1 MHLAAY
7 RCPSNIA
14 LVKYWGKKGLQLPAN
29 ASISFTLRD
38 LYTETRV
45 ETLPG
50 SGKAQVFVDGNRQ
63 PGFDAKV
70 QAFFD
75 RQQAAMPWIEGFD
88 FTVHTHN
95 NFPHSS
101 GIASS
106 ASGMG
111 ALALCTADLHRRIS
125 GETLPMEAISSMAR
139 LGSGSACRSLF
150 GPLGVWG
157 QHPDYPGS
165 ADTHAVAFPA
175 AQLNPAFMDWEDA
188 VLIVESGR
196 KAVSS
201 SAGHKLLDA
210 HPYAAARYATANEN
224 MHRLRQILS
233 SGDIS
238 AFTALVESEALQLHA
253 MMMCSMPYYLL
264 MKPASLEIINRAWD
278 FREQTGVPLV
288 ITLDAGANVHVLYP
302 AQYKAQV
309 HALIHNSLASL
320 CENGLYLCSSI
331 GEGVLQLNQ

>member
-1 MHLAAY
+1 MYVSAF

-38 LYTETRV
+38 LYTETRI
-45 ETLPG
+45 ESDGG
-50 SGKAQVFVDGNRQ
+50 SGKVEVYAEGQRN
-63 PGFDAKV
+63 
-70 QAFFD
+70 QAFDDKVKAFFE
-75 RQQAAMPWIEGFD
+75 RQHAAMPWISGFD
-88 FTVHTHN
+88 FRVDTKN

-111 ALALCTADLHRRIS
+111 ALALCVADLHRQIS
-125 GETLPMEAISSMAR
+125 GEILPVAGISSMAR

-157 QHPDYPGS
+157 EHPDYPGS
-165 ADTHAVAFPA
+165 ADTYAVAFPEGE
-175 AQLNPAFMDWEDA
+175 LHPEFRYWEDA
-188 VLIVESGR
+188 VLNVESGR

-210 HPYAAARYATANEN
+210 HPYAAARYAAANEN
-224 MHRLRQILS
+224 MHRLRKILS
-233 SGDIS
+233 MGDIS

-264 MKPASLEIINRAWD
+264 MKPASLEIINRIWKY
-278 FREQTGVPLV
+278 REQTGLPLV

-302 AQYKAQV
+302 AQHRGKVQDFINN
-309 HALIHNSLASL
+309 ALVSF
-320 CENGLYLCSSI
+320 CENGVYLCSSI

>member
-1 MHLAAY
+1 MHIAAF

-45 ETLPG
+45 STSRGDGRAE
-50 SGKAQVFVDGNRQ
+50 VYVDGNRT
-63 PGFDAKV
+63 PSFDAKV

-75 RQQAAMPWIEGFD
+75 RQKCTMRWMDETD
-88 FTVHTHN
+88 FRVDTRN

-111 ALALCTADLHRRIS
+111 ALALCTGELHRQIS
-125 GETLPMEAISSMAR
+125 GEELALSEISSMAR
-139 LGSGSACRSLF
+139 LGSGSACRSLH
-150 GPLGVWG
+150 GPLAVWG
-157 QHPDYPGS
+157 EHPDYPGS
-165 ADTHAVAFPA
+165 SDAFAVPFPTEE
-175 AQLNPAFMDWEDA
+175 LHPAFSDWEDA

-210 HPYAAARYATANEN
+210 HPYAAARYATANVN
-224 MHRLRQILS
+224 MHKLRKCLTN
-233 SGDIS
+233 GDIET
-238 AFTALVESEALQLHA
+238 FTALVESEALQLHA

-264 MKPASLEIINRAWD
+264 MKPASLEIINRAWE
-278 FREQTGVPLV
+278 FREQSGVPLV

-302 AQYKAQV
+302 AQFKSQV
-309 HALIHNSLASL
+309 HGLINSSLVSL

>member
-1 MHLAAY
+1 MHVAAF

-14 LVKYWGKKGLQLPAN
+14 LVKYWGKKGPQLPAN

-38 LYTETRV
+38 LYTETRL
-45 ETLPG
+45 EASPG
-50 SGKAQVFVDGNRQ
+50 NGKAQVFVDGIRQ
-63 PGFDAKV
+63 AGFDAKV

-75 RQQAAMPWIEGFD
+75 RQQQDMPWIQGCD
-88 FTVHTHN
+88 FRIDTHN

-111 ALALCTADLHRRIS
+111 ALALCTAELHRQVT
-125 GETLPMEAISSMAR
+125 GEELAPERVSSMAR

-157 QHPDYPGS
+157 AHPDYAGS
-165 ADTHAVAFPA
+165 SDYHAVAFPPE
-175 AQLNPAFMDWEDA
+175 QLHPQFSDWEDA
-188 VLIVESGR
+188 VMIVESGR

-233 SGDIS
+233 DGDLG
-238 AFTALVESEALQLHA
+238 AFTSLVESEALQLHA

-264 MKPASLEIINRAWD
+264 MKPASLEIIRRAWD
-278 FREQTGVPLV
+278 FREQNGVPLV

-309 HALIHNSLASL
+309 HALINNSLASQ

>member
-1 MHLAAY
+1 MYVSAY

-38 LYTETRV
+38 LYTETRIQS
-45 ETLPG
+45 TAG
-50 SGKAQVFVDGNRQ
+50 SGKAEVFVEGERK
-63 PGFDAKV
+63 PSFDAKV
-70 QAFFD
+70 QSFFD
-75 RQQAAMPWIEGFD
+75 RQQAVMPWISGFD
-88 FTVHTHN
+88 FRVETRN

-111 ALALCTADLHRRIS
+111 AFALCTADLHRQIS
-125 GETLPMEAISSMAR
+125 GETMSLESISSMAR
-139 LGSGSACRSLF
+139 LGSGSACRSIF

-157 QHPDYPGS
+157 EHPDYPGS
-165 ADTHAVAFPA
+165 ADTHALAFPEA
-175 AQLNPAFMDWEDA
+175 ELHPAFREWEDA

-210 HPYAAARYATANEN
+210 HPYAAARYETANEN
-224 MHRLRQILS
+224 MRRLRNILT
-233 SGDIS
+233 SGDIPS
-238 AFTALVESEALQLHA
+238 FTALVESEALQLHA

-264 MKPASLEIINRAWD
+264 MKPASLEIINRIWE
-278 FREQTGVPLV
+278 FREQTGLPLV

-302 AQYKAQV
+302 AQCRGQV
-309 HALIHNSLASL
+309 QELINNSLVSL
-320 CENGLYLCSSI
+320 CENGVYLRSSI

>member
-1 MHLAAY
+1 MHVAAF

-45 ETLPG
+45 ETSKG
-50 SGKAQVFVDGNRQ
+50 EGRAEVYVDGVRQ
-63 PGFDAKV
+63 PSFDAKV

-75 RQQAAMPWIEGFD
+75 RQKPAMTWMDGVD
-88 FTVHTHN
+88 FRVYTHN

-111 ALALCTADLHRRIS
+111 ALALCAGELHRQVS
-125 GETLPMEAISSMAR
+125 GEMLPTTTISSMAR
-139 LGSGSACRSLF
+139 LGSGSACRSVY
-150 GPLGVWG
+150 GPLAIWG
-157 QHPDYPGS
+157 EHPAYPGS
-165 ADTHAVAFPA
+165 SDQFAVPFPE
-175 AQLNPAFMDWEDA
+175 QELHENFRQWEDA
-188 VLIVESGR
+188 VMIVESGR

-201 SAGHKLLDA
+201 TAGHKLLDA
-210 HPYAAARYATANEN
+210 HPYAAARYATANAN
-224 MHRLRQILS
+224 MEQLQGILR
-233 SGDIS
+233 SGDVA

-264 MKPASLEIINRAWD
+264 MKPASLEIIRRVWD

-302 AQYKAQV
+302 AQFKTQAEE
-309 HALIHNSLASL
+309 LINNSLVSL
-320 CENGLYLCSSI
+320 CENGQYLCSSI
-331 GEGVLQLNQ
+331 GEGVVQLNP

>member
-1 MHLAAY
+1 MYVSAF

-38 LYTETRV
+38 LYTETSIG
-45 ETLPG
+45 TTAG
-50 SGKAQVFVDGNRQ
+50 SGKAEVYVEGQRNQ
-63 PGFDAKV
+63 AFDAKV

-75 RQQAAMPWIEGFD
+75 RQQFAMPWIGSYD
-88 FTVHTHN
+88 FRVDTRN

-111 ALALCTADLHRRIS
+111 ALALCTADLHRQIS
-125 GETLPMEAISSMAR
+125 GETIPIESISSMAR
-139 LGSGSACRSLF
+139 LGSGSACRSLL

-157 QHPDYPGS
+157 EHPDYPGS
-165 ADTHAVAFPA
+165 ADTYAVAFPEGE
-175 AQLNPAFMDWEDA
+175 LHPAFDAWEDA

-210 HPYAAARYATANEN
+210 HPYATARYATANEN
-224 MHRLRQILS
+224 MHRLRKILS
-233 SGDIS
+233 AGDIH

-264 MKPASLEIINRAWD
+264 MKPASLEIINRVWE
-278 FREQTGVPLV
+278 FREQTGLPLV

-302 AQYKAQV
+302 AQYRREVQE
-309 HALIHNSLASL
+309 LINNSLVSL
-320 CENGLYLCSSI
+320 CENGVYLCSSI